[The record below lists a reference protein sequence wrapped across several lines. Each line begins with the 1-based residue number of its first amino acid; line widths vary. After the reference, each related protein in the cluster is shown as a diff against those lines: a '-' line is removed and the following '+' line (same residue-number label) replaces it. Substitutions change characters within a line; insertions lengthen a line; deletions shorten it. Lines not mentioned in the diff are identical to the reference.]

1 MVPILE
7 AVNGLNPVLRDLWP
21 ANRYGEVEKMSV
33 ELKQN
38 LNDLQQKLLN
48 LRGYL

>member
-1 MVPILE
+1 MRLTYT
-7 AVNGLNPVLRDLWP
+7 L
-21 ANRYGEVEKMSV
+21 GEVNKMSV

-38 LNDLQQKLLN
+38 LMDLQQKLLN